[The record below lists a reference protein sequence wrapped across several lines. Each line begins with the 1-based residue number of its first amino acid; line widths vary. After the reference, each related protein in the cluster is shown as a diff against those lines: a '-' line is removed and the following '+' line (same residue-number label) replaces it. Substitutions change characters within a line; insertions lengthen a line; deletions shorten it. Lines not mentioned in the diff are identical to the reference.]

1 MSVHPFVYLNP
12 RPVHSSWF
20 VVWKVQWNQRTCRYP
35 SRLFVDF
42 QYRRNHGDDDKLW
55 QLSVCHYLRSAPVF
69 PLETKRPLHRRC
81 QRMYTHEKIA
91 KASNKENWKLIDV
104 SKEKRKRIFS
114 FFFFFFCMR
123 LFFFSHLRN
132 SKQALTWSHVSD
144 RPGPKSRV
152 AGILSHLRLSFFC
165 FTFFFFLFF
174 FCVVVGGLL
183 LLLLKKKKIPKGVV
197 SILVTHIHTTDHGLV
212 VQGVLRSGVNMI
224 YSELSRW
231 RFSFKPMKKLREWIY
246 IFFFFSFPFTFSF
259 A

>member
-114 FFFFFFCMR
+114 FFFFFLYAFVFLLTFKKLETSPDMIAR
-123 LFFFSHLRN
+123 LGS
-132 SKQALTWSHVSD
+132 S
-144 RPGPKSRV
+144 RPEKSR
-152 AGILSHLRLSFFC
+152 GRYFKSPSFIVFL
-165 FTFFFFLFF
+165 FYIFFFLFF

>member
-20 VVWKVQWNQRTCRYP
+20 VVRKVQWNQRTCRYP

-104 SKEKRKRIFS
+104 ISKEKRKRIFS
-114 FFFFFFCMR
+114 FF
-123 LFFFSHLRN
+123 LFFFLY
-132 SKQALTWSHVSD
+132 AFVFLLTFKKLETSPDMIARLGSS
-144 RPGPKSRV
+144 RPEKSR
-152 AGILSHLRLSFFC
+152 GRYFKSPSFIV
-165 FTFFFFLFF
+165 FLF
-174 FCVVVGGLL
+174 
-183 LLLLKKKKIPKGVV
+183 
-197 SILVTHIHTTDHGLV
+197 
-212 VQGVLRSGVNMI
+212 
-224 YSELSRW
+224 
-231 RFSFKPMKKLREWIY
+231 Y
-246 IFFFFSFPFTFSF
+246 IFFFPFFFLRCCWWFVVVAPKKKKNSKGRCFDTCHTHTHDRPRVGGTGRPAFGGQYDL
-259 A
+259 

>member
-165 FTFFFFLFF
+165 FTFFFPFF
-174 FCVVVGGLL
+174 FLL
-183 LLLLKKKKIPKGVV
+183 LVV
-197 SILVTHIHTTDHGLV
+197 CCCCS
-212 VQGVLRSGVNMI
+212 
-224 YSELSRW
+224 
-231 RFSFKPMKKLREWIY
+231 
-246 IFFFFSFPFTFSF
+246 
-259 A
+259 